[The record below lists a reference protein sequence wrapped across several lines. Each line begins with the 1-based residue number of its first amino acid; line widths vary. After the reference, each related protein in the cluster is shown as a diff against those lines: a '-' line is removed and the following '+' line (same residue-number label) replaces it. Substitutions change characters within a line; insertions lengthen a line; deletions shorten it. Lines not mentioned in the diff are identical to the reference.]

1 MIAQDVIRTS
11 AADTC
16 PPFDSTA
23 FWRVFHRDTVT
34 VSGVRLH
41 FVEGGRGAPVLL
53 LPGWPQSWYAWRYVM
68 PLLAEAGR
76 RVIAVDP
83 RGMGDSDRPA
93 SGYDMRTVAAE
104 IHGFIEALEL
114 VADGPIDVVGH
125 DIGAWIGYAHAG
137 EWPQDVRRLAVFD
150 SALPGISPLQ
160 PAGIPSEE
168 ANVKTW
174 HFGFNRLDDLP
185 EILLQ
190 GREREFLAWL
200 FRAKALRGWTITP
213 ADLEEY
219 VRVNALPGA
228 TRSAL
233 AYYRHA
239 FGAEGLAHN
248 CQRAKTRL
256 DAPVLAF
263 GAQKGAGSML
273 FDTMRTVAHDV
284 RGGVFNDCGHYMP
297 EEAPRVVASEIL
309 AFTAA

>member
-1 MIAQDVIRTS
+1 MAHSAISTS

-16 PPFDSTA
+16 PPFDSTE
-23 FWRVFHRDTVT
+23 FWRAFHRDTVT
-34 VSGVRLH
+34 IDGVRLH
-41 FVEGGRGAPVLL
+41 FVEGGQGAPVLL

-93 SGYDMRTVAAE
+93 TGYDMRTVAAE
-104 IHGFIEALEL
+104 IHRFIEVLEL
-114 VADGPIDVVGH
+114 EADGPIDVVGH
-125 DIGAWIGYAHAG
+125 DIGAWIGYALAA
-137 EWPQDVRRLAVFD
+137 EWPQDVRRLALFD
-150 SALPGISPLQ
+150 SALPGISVLQ
-160 PAGIPSEE
+160 SAGVPSEA
-168 ANVKTW
+168 ANVRTW

-213 ADLEEY
+213 TDLEEY

-233 AYYRHA
+233 AYYRHI
-239 FGAEGLAHN
+239 FSAEGLEHN
-248 CQRAKTRL
+248 RRRAETRL
-256 DAPVLAF
+256 EMPVLAF
-263 GAQKGAGSML
+263 GAQRGAGSIL
-273 FDTMRTVAHDV
+273 FDTLCMVAHDV
-284 RGGVFNDCGHYMP
+284 RGGVFDDCGHYMP
-297 EEAPRVVASEIL
+297 EEAPRVVASQIL
-309 AFTAA
+309 AFMGA